1 MVNVNKPITMM
12 IMKKAKIEALVIFR
26 DTVWREFLKEQSNVC
41 NGSVHKYYIY
51 RVRCIHIYTY
61 IFTIMV
67 YRMK

>member
-1 MVNVNKPITMM
+1 MVKVNKPKTKM
-12 IMKKAKIEALVIFR
+12 IMKKAKIETLVIFGV
-26 DTVWREFLKEQSNVC
+26 TVWREFLKEQSNVY

-67 YRMK
+67 YGMK